1 MKVILAAFL
10 VIQMTFCMHEY
21 TNLEIFNAEVDKEF
35 RDFLKGRNL
44 KDIK

>member
-1 MKVILAAFL
+1 MKVTLATFL
-10 VIQMTFCMHEY
+10 VIQLTLSIHEY

-44 KDIK
+44 NDK